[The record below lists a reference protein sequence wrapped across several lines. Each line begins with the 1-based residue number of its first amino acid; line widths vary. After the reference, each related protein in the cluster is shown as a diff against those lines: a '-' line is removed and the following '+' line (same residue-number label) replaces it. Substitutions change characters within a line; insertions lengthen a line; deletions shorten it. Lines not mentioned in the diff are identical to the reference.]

1 MRQVQDETLRLST
14 LAPWAARY
22 SSEDVMVCGYRVPAN
37 TPVLT
42 ALGVA
47 LKNTQHWQDEE
58 KYVKQR
64 PEKTGL

>member
-22 SSEDVMVCGYRVPAN
+22 GDKDVMVCGYQVPAR
-37 TPVLT
+37 TPIIT

-47 LKNTQHWQDEE
+47 LKNKQQWQEEE
-58 KYVKQR
+58 K
-64 PEKTGL
+64 